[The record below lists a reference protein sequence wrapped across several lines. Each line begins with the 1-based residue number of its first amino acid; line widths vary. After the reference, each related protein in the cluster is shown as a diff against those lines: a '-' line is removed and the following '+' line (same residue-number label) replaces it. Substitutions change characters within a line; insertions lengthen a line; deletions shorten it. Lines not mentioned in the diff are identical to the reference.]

1 MSTVSHSPMTP
12 LRFLERSA
20 EVYPDKVAIVHG
32 DRRTTYRD
40 FAGEATRL
48 ARALQASGIEAG
60 DRVAY
65 LCPNIPELLIAHFAV
80 PLAGAVLV
88 AINTRLASEEV
99 RYICDHSGAK
109 LLVVDSELRSIVAPV
124 QDELETVREIVTI
137 TDPAL
142 EGEVAEAPDGP
153 RYPDLLERGSD
164 EPLAWTVEDELA
176 AITINY
182 TSGTTG
188 KPKGVTYTHRG
199 AYLNSLGEVLHSEH
213 RSDSVYLWTL
223 PMFHC
228 NGWCTAWGVTAIGG
242 RHVCLRAV
250 RGDRIWELLEQ
261 EKVTHLNGAPTV
273 LTIMASAEEAHRLER
288 PLVVTTAGAPPSPT
302 TIARCERLNARVVHV
317 YGLTETYGPY
327 SVCQWQEGWEDL
339 DVEERAAL
347 LSRQGL
353 GMIQAERLRVVDQEM
368 NDVPADGDT
377 MGEIVMRGNNVMK
390 GYFEDEE
397 ATAEAF
403 RGGWFHSGDL
413 GVMQPDGYVQ
423 LRDRAKDVVVSG
435 GENISTVEIE
445 QALLTHEAV
454 LDAAV
459 IGVPDEKWGERPK
472 AFVVLKPGEEAG
484 EQELIDHV
492 RSKIARYKAPK
503 AVAFLDELPKTSTGK
518 VPKFELRER
527 EWAGQDPGSRGGRRT
542 AAEGGGRA
550 GLDGGSLVA
559 LPPRLR
565 FVERAQLEHQ
575 RSAARA
581 RRRRGGRPSSGRQA
595 SCRLPRLRRHAEPDR
610 RPPRGRGDLREHAQR
625 RAPAGIAMHR
635 LRGQRSRS
643 RGRPAADGRGRPG
656 RRGEPRLRHLEPR
669 SRHSRTGRG
678 RGLSGSHP

>member
-1 MSTVSHSPMTP
+1 MSTVSHTPVTP

-88 AINTRLASEEV
+88 AINTRLAGEEV

-124 QDELETVREIVTI
+124 QDQLETIRDIVTI

-142 EGEVAEAPDGP
+142 EGEFAEAPDGH

-188 KPKGVTYTHRG
+188 KPKGVTYSHRG

-213 RSDSVYLWTL
+213 RPDSVYLWTL

-273 LTIMASAEEAHRLER
+273 LTAIASAEGAHRLER

-302 TIARCERLNARVVHV
+302 IIARCERLNARIVHV

-339 DVEERAAL
+339 DVEERAEL

-353 GMIQAERLRVVDQEM
+353 GMIQAERLRVVDEEM
-368 NDVPADGDT
+368 NDVPADGET

-403 RGGWFHSGDL
+403 RGGWLHSGDL

-435 GENISTVEIE
+435 GRTSPPWRSSRRSSPTRPCWTRRSSGCPTTSGASGPRPSWCSSPARRPARRSSSTTCTPRLP
-445 QALLTHEAV
+445 ATR
-454 LDAAV
+454 
-459 IGVPDEKWGERPK
+459 RPK
-472 AFVVLKPGEEAG
+472 LSPSWTSCQRPRRA
-484 EQELIDHV
+484 
-492 RSKIARYKAPK
+492 RSRSSNSGSASGPSR
-503 AVAFLDELPKTSTGK
+503 T
-518 VPKFELRER
+518 
-527 EWAGQDPGSRGGRRT
+527 PGSRGEGNRRW
-542 AAEGGGRA
+542 
-550 GLDGGSLVA
+550 
-559 LPPRLR
+559 
-565 FVERAQLEHQ
+565 
-575 RSAARA
+575 
-581 RRRRGGRPSSGRQA
+581 
-595 SCRLPRLRRHAEPDR
+595 
-610 RPPRGRGDLREHAQR
+610 
-625 RAPAGIAMHR
+625 
-635 LRGQRSRS
+635 
-643 RGRPAADGRGRPG
+643 
-656 RRGEPRLRHLEPR
+656 
-669 SRHSRTGRG
+669 
-678 RGLSGSHP
+678 

>member
-1 MSTVSHSPMTP
+1 MSTLSHTALTP

-48 ARALQASGIEAG
+48 ARALHASGIEAG

-65 LCPNIPELLIAHFAV
+65 MCPNIPELLIAHFAV

-88 AINTRLASEEV
+88 AINTRLAAEEV
-99 RYICDHSGAK
+99 RYICEHSGAK

-124 QDELETVREIVTI
+124 EDDLGAVREIVTV
-137 TDPAL
+137 TDPGA
-142 EGEVAEAPDGP
+142 GVDGGEAPGP
-153 RYPDLLERGSD
+153 SYADLLERGSD
-164 EPLAWTVEDELA
+164 EPLAWAVDDELS

-188 KPKGVTYTHRG
+188 KPKGVVYTHRG
-199 AYLNSLGEVLHSEH
+199 AYLNSLGEVMHSEH
-213 RSDSVYLWTL
+213 SPASVYLWTL

-273 LTIMASAEEAHRLER
+273 LTTMAGAEEAHPLEQT
-288 PLVVTTAGAPPSPT
+288 LVVTTAGAPPSPT
-302 TIARCERLNARVVHV
+302 TIAQCEGLNARILHV

-339 DVEERAAL
+339 DVEERALL
-347 LSRQGL
+347 LSRQGV
-353 GMIQAERLRVVDQEM
+353 GMIHAERLRVVDDDM
-368 NDVPADGDT
+368 NDVPADGET
-377 MGEIVMRGNNVMK
+377 MGEIVMRGNDVMQ
-390 GYFEDEE
+390 GYFEDEA

-403 RGGWFHSGDL
+403 RGDWFHSGDL

-445 QALLTHEAV
+445 QALLTHAAV

-472 AFVVLKPGEEAG
+472 AFVVLKPGGEAD

-492 RSKIARYKAPK
+492 KSKIARYKAPK

-527 EWAGQDPGSRGGRRT
+527 EWAGHASRIQG
-542 AAEGGGRA
+542 
-550 GLDGGSLVA
+550 
-559 LPPRLR
+559 
-565 FVERAQLEHQ
+565 
-575 RSAARA
+575 
-581 RRRRGGRPSSGRQA
+581 
-595 SCRLPRLRRHAEPDR
+595 
-610 RPPRGRGDLREHAQR
+610 
-625 RAPAGIAMHR
+625 
-635 LRGQRSRS
+635 
-643 RGRPAADGRGRPG
+643 
-656 RRGEPRLRHLEPR
+656 
-669 SRHSRTGRG
+669 
-678 RGLSGSHP
+678 

>member
-1 MSTVSHSPMTP
+1 MSAVSHTPLTP

-88 AINTRLASEEV
+88 AINTRLATEEV

-109 LLVVDSELRSIVAPV
+109 VLVVDSELGSVVAPV
-124 QDELETVREIVTI
+124 QDELEAVREIVTV
-137 TDPAL
+137 TDP
-142 EGEVAEAPDGP
+142 VAEPDGSEAPDGP

-164 EPLAWTVEDELA
+164 EPLGWTVEDELA
-176 AITINY
+176 MITINY

-188 KPKGVTYTHRG
+188 KPKGVMYTHRG

-213 RSDSVYLWTL
+213 GPDSVYLWTL

-242 RHVCLRAV
+242 RQVCLRAV

-261 EKVTHLNGAPTV
+261 ENVTHLNGAPMV
-273 LTIMASAEEAHRLER
+273 LTTLAGAEGAHRLER
-288 PLVVTTAGAPPSPT
+288 PLVVTTAGAPPSPA
-302 TIARCERLNARVVHV
+302 TITQCERLNARVVHV
-317 YGLTETYGPY
+317 YGLTESYGPY

-339 DVEERAAL
+339 GVEERAARL
-347 LSRQGL
+347 ARQGL
-353 GMIQAERLRVVDQEM
+353 GMIQAERLRVVDEEM
-368 NDVPADGDT
+368 NDVPADGET

-390 GYFEDEE
+390 GYFENEE

-413 GVMQPDGYVQ
+413 GVMQADGYVQ

-435 GENISTVEIE
+435 GENISTIEIE
-445 QALLTHEAV
+445 QALLTHKAV
-454 LDAAV
+454 LDVAV
-459 IGVPDEKWGERPK
+459 IGVPDDKWGERPK
-472 AFVVLKPGEEAG
+472 AFVVLKPGAQAG
-484 EQELIDHV
+484 EKELIDHV
-492 RSKIARYKAPK
+492 QSKIARYKAPK

-527 EWAGQDPGSRGGRRT
+527 EWAGQESRIKG
-542 AAEGGGRA
+542 
-550 GLDGGSLVA
+550 
-559 LPPRLR
+559 
-565 FVERAQLEHQ
+565 
-575 RSAARA
+575 
-581 RRRRGGRPSSGRQA
+581 
-595 SCRLPRLRRHAEPDR
+595 
-610 RPPRGRGDLREHAQR
+610 
-625 RAPAGIAMHR
+625 
-635 LRGQRSRS
+635 
-643 RGRPAADGRGRPG
+643 
-656 RRGEPRLRHLEPR
+656 
-669 SRHSRTGRG
+669 
-678 RGLSGSHP
+678 